1 MTVKVMNIIPIRRKK
16 LMVSSI
22 VSIILA
28 GMFTDNMVLS
38 KFLGICP
45 FLGVSKKVSTAVSM
59 GAAVTIVMILATAVT
74 WPIYHFFLEE
84 NYAYLQT
91 VVFILIIAALVQLL
105 EIIIKKFLKAL
116 YKSFGIYLSLIT
128 TNCAV
133 LGITLLNFTESY
145 NFVESLFNALGAG
158 LGFTLAM
165 FIFSGVRVRL
175 ETSNIPKALQGLP
188 ITLIAA
194 ALVSLS
200 FIGFAGM

>member
-1 MTVKVMNIIPIRRKK
+1 MFST
-16 LMVSSI
+16 I

-28 GMFTDNMVLS
+28 GIFTDNMVLS

-45 FLGVSKKVSTAVSM
+45 FLGVSKKVGTAVSM
-59 GAAVTIVMILATAVT
+59 GGAVTLVMILATAVT
-74 WPIYHFFLEE
+74 WPIYHFWLEE
-84 NYAYLQT
+84 NYSYLQT
-91 VVFILIIAALVQLL
+91 IVFILVIAALVQLL
-105 EIIIKKFLKAL
+105 EIIIKKFMKAL
-116 YKSFGIYLSLIT
+116 YSSFGIYLSLIT

-133 LGITLLNFTESY
+133 LGITILNFTESY
-145 NFVESLFNALGAG
+145 NYIQSLFNALGAG

-175 ETSNIPKALQGLP
+175 ESSKIPKSLQGLP

-200 FIGFAGM
+200 FMGFAGIGG

>member
-1 MTVKVMNIIPIRRKK
+1 MI
-16 LMVSSI
+16 SSI

-28 GMFTDNMVLS
+28 GIFTDNMVLS

-59 GAAVTIVMILATAVT
+59 GGAVTIVMLLATAVT
-74 WPIYHFFLEE
+74 WPIYHFLLEE
-84 NYAYLQT
+84 NFAYLQT

-105 EIIIKKFLKAL
+105 EIIIKKFLKSL
-116 YKSFGIYLSLIT
+116 YSSFGIYLSLIT

-133 LGITLLNFTESY
+133 LGITLLNFTNSY
-145 NFVESLFNALGAG
+145 GYIESLFNALGAG

-175 ETSNIPKALQGLP
+175 ESSNIPKSLQGLP

-200 FIGFAGM
+200 FMGFSGM

>member
-1 MTVKVMNIIPIRRKK
+1 M
-16 LMVSSI
+16 LSSI

-28 GMFTDNMVLS
+28 GIFTDNMVLS

-59 GAAVTIVMILATAVT
+59 GGAVTIVMLLATAVT

-84 NYAYLQT
+84 KYAYLQT

-105 EIIIKKFLKAL
+105 EIIIKKFLKSL

-133 LGITLLNFTESY
+133 LGITLLNFTSNY
-145 NFVESLFNALGAG
+145 GYVESLFNALGAG

-175 ETSNIPKALQGLP
+175 EASNIPKGLQGLP

-200 FIGFAGM
+200 FMGFAGI